1 LILALSLA
9 LAPVFIEPL
18 RLTTGLEVEA
28 QYSVTEDG
36 FCLALEDFV
45 LVSRD
50 LAGAVEA
57 IDEERRTCDARVK
70 RAESDCTA
78 ITSTAVE
85 ENRKLKRDL
94 EEQGRLLDQA
104 RFSVKVWRTTS
115 LGVLV
120 LSSVAV
126 MVIATR

>member
-1 LILALSLA
+1 MILALSLA

-28 QYSVTEDG
+28 QYSAAEDG

-57 IDEERRTCDARVK
+57 IDEERRSCDARVK
-70 RAESDCTA
+70 RAEGDCAVMTSAA
-78 ITSTAVE
+78 IEQNKA
-85 ENRKLKRDL
+85 LKVSLEASRADL
-94 EEQGRLLDQA
+94 EET
-104 RFSVKVWRTTS
+104 RFEVKVWRVAS
-115 LGVLV
+115 VGVLV